1 MSLIVVSNDVNVPYI
16 TDKHTRITDKHTHI
30 TDKHTRIQKKKRLLK
45 KPGH

>member
-1 MSLIVVSNDVNVPYI
+1 MSLIGVSNYVNVPYI